1 MQISCGGK
9 VVLVAGGSGGLG
21 HAVSRAFLAEGAKV
35 VVTYRDPKGFE
46 ELKREAADLPGL
58 LEGAQVDVT
67 DEAAVTRMIS
77 DIAAKHERLD
87 ALVNTVGGYAG
98 GVKMWETDA
107 KTFDLMLDLNLHG
120 RSGLEL
126 LKLIRSERPRLPIL
140 VFSAQREELYAL
152 RAIRAGAMG
161 YLSLRADTDTLLAAM
176 RRVAAGRMFV
186 SSEVTELLANQ
197 PASGAMLPHDRLTDR
212 EYSIFS
218 RIVSGATL
226 TDIADELSLSIKTIS
241 THKSHILDKMTLAG
255 QVELVRYAIEHKL
268 LDTVSE

>member
-1 MQISCGGK
+1 MET
-9 VVLVAGGSGGLG
+9 VVLLANEYPVVRDGLRTLISGTDDLILGG
-21 HAVSRAFLAEGAKV
+21 
-35 VVTYRDPKGFE
+35 
-46 ELKREAADLPGL
+46 EAADGQAALDMVRQSDWGL
-58 LEGAQVDVT
+58 L
-67 DEAAVTRMIS
+67 
-77 DIAAKHERLD
+77 L
-87 ALVNTVGGYAG
+87 
-98 GVKMWETDA
+98 
-107 KTFDLMLDLNLHG
+107 LDLSMRG

-126 LKLIRSERPRLPIL
+126 LKLIRTERPRLPIL
-140 VFSAQREELYAL
+140 VLSAQREELYAL